1 MTSISSL
8 KAVPTILAFL
18 ALYAFPA
25 EANNKKDLKKKKKP
39 IMCCDALAF
48 LKMMCALP
56 LEKVEEA
63 DKVSKDV

>member
-1 MTSISSL
+1 
-8 KAVPTILAFL
+8 
-18 ALYAFPA
+18 
-25 EANNKKDLKKKKKP
+25 
-39 IMCCDALAF
+39 MCCDALAF